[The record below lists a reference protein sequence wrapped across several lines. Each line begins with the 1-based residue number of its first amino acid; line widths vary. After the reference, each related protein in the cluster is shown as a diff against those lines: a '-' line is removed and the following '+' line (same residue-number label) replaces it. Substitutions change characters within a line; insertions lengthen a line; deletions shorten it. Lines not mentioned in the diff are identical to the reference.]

1 MLIKIILLIIIGFA
15 GGLIVASGVF
25 AFLVMIGVITRL
37 AARTRTSRYIPV
49 YETAVILG
57 GTSGNLVS
65 LFQWKLPVG
74 FFGLAVY
81 GLFSGVFI
89 GCLAMALAEV
99 LKVMP
104 IMAKR
109 IHLKFGMSY
118 IVTAIALGKCFGTI
132 LQYWYDK

>member
-37 AARTRTSRYIPV
+37 AARTRTSQYIPT

-57 GTSGNLVS
+57 GTIGNFIS
-65 LFQWKLPVG
+65 LFQWKLPIG
-74 FFGLAVY
+74 FFGLAIY
-81 GLFSGVFI
+81 GIFSGVFT

-109 IHLKFGMSY
+109 IHLKFGMPY
-118 IVTAIALGKCFGTI
+118 IVTAIALGKCFGTL